1 MKENYLLT
9 AEDVAEVLGISK
21 GHAYKLIRKLN
32 EELKASGYLI
42 VAGKIPRAFFETKF
56 YGYSQTA

>member
-9 AEDVAEVLGISK
+9 AGDVAEVLGISK
-21 GHAYKLIRKLN
+21 GHEYKLIRELN